1 MGSSKQTQP
10 PMESLRD
17 AQGWYEPPHSSK
29 LPPDAAA
36 RALHAFKEMIAGG

>member
-10 PMESLRD
+10 PMESLQD

-29 LPPDAAA
+29 LPQMLPPELFMPS
-36 RALHAFKEMIAGG
+36 RK